1 MKTFARFF
9 IEISMVLE
17 SAGGC
22 CESIINV
29 LESPEGCR
37 EDICTFFP
45 MKYQWFW
52 NQQEAAVNPCLMFW
66 NLQKAAVKTFARFS
80 NQISMVPGGDAQ
92 ARTYQAHDR

>member
-1 MKTFARFF
+1 MKTFECVS

-37 EDICTFFP
+37 EDICTFF
-45 MKYQWFW
+45 KCNINGFG
-52 NQQEAAVNPCLMFW
+52 
-66 NLQKAAVKTFARFS
+66 
-80 NQISMVPGGDAQ
+80 ISK
-92 ARTYQAHDR
+92 RLL